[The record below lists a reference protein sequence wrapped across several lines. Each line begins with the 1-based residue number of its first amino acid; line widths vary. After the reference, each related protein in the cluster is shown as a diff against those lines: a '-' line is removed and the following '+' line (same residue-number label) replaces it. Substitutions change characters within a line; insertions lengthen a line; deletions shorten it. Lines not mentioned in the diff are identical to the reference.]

1 MSAGSGGPRPGVEVY
16 AQRRARIA
24 SQLRRESAA
33 LLLFGGALQTRAND
47 TEFRFRPDSDFHYL
61 TGLEEPG
68 AVMLLRPGSGSDELR
83 LTLFVRPR
91 DRDAEVWSGR
101 RIGPLGAVEQ
111 FGATEAF
118 ALGEVDERL
127 PGLLDGSETV
137 YLPIGRWPSLDATL
151 AKAVSSLRRRNREG
165 RTPPRRYG
173 EVADLL
179 GEDRII
185 KDAAALAS
193 LRRAID
199 ISAAGHLA
207 AMRQTKPGMWEYE
220 VEALLEYEFRRRGS
234 SGPGYGS
241 IVGGGDNATVLH
253 YVDNRARLAEGEVL
267 LIDAGAEWDYFSGD
281 ITRSWPVSG
290 RFTAEQRA
298 VYEVVLAANLA
309 GIERA
314 VIGSNIDAIHETC
327 LDVLCQGIAELGL
340 IPSVEGHGP
349 TAAAQ
354 IRDEGLYKRFYM
366 HRTSHW
372 LGVDVHDAGRYT
384 IDGKPRPLAPG
395 HVLTVEPGL
404 YIAGD
409 DMEVPERFRGL
420 GVRIEDDVL
429 VTADG
434 PEVLSAEAP
443 KLITE
448 LEAIIGSEA

>member
-1 MSAGSGGPRPGVEVY
+1 MPAGPRPSVEVY
-16 AQRRARIA
+16 AQRRARLA
-24 SQLRRESAA
+24 SRLQRESGA
-33 LLLFGGALQTRAND
+33 LLLFGGALATRAND

-68 AVMLLRPGSGSDELR
+68 AVMLLRPGAKGDEPCFC
-83 LTLFVRPR
+83 LFVRPR

-101 RIGPLGAVEQ
+101 RIGPTGAIEQ
-111 FGATEAF
+111 FGASEAF
-118 ALGEVDERL
+118 ALSELDERL
-127 PGLLDGSETV
+127 PALLDGCENV
-137 YLPIGRWPSLDATL
+137 YLPVGRWPSLDASL

-173 EVADLL
+173 EAADLI

-185 KDAAALAS
+185 KDAAGLAS

-220 VEALLEYEFRRRGS
+220 VDALLEYEFRRRGS
-234 SGPGYGS
+234 TGPGYGS

-253 YVDNRARLAEGEVL
+253 YVDNRDRLRAGEVL

-290 RFTAEQRA
+290 RFSAEQRA
-298 VYEVVLAANLA
+298 VYEVVLAANRA
-309 GIERA
+309 GIERTT
-314 VIGSNIDAIHETC
+314 VGSNIDAIHEAC
-327 LDVLCQGIAELGL
+327 LDVLCDGIAELGL
-340 IPSVEGHGP
+340 IDGLQGAG
-349 TAAAQ
+349 AATQ
-354 IRDEGLYKRFYM
+354 IHDEGLYKRFYM

-384 IDGKPRPLAPG
+384 LGGQPRCLEPG

-404 YIAGD
+404 YIAAD
-409 DMEVPERFRGL
+409 QDVPERFRGL

-429 VTADG
+429 VRAEG
-434 PEVLSAEAP
+434 PEVLSAGAP
-443 KLITE
+443 KAIDE
-448 LEAIIGSEA
+448 LEAIIGQGE